1 MAEWADRR
9 VLVTGAAGFIG
20 SHVSQR
26 LIALEAQVVGL
37 DNFDPFYSRALKE
50 ANVSACRLAAEAG
63 PGGFEMIEADLTDSA
78 EVAKAMA
85 GCGSM
90 IHLAAK
96 AGVRP
101 SIADPAGYAVANVV
115 GTSVVLAEASKAG
128 LDRAVVAS
136 SSSVYGNASR
146 VPFCE
151 SDEAAEPISP
161 YAATKRACELLGH
174 THHHL
179 TGLPLGMLRFFTVY
193 GPRQR
198 PDLGIRLFLEKC
210 AAGETIRMFGDGS
223 SSRDYTF
230 IDDIVDGVLASHE
243 AIAAHGYRVWNLGG
257 SSPVRLDELL
267 RAVGRTVGREPV
279 IEQVD
284 QQPGDVDRT
293 WADVSRSGEELGY
306 KPKVDLERGLAEQWA
321 WMQQRASGEV

>member
-1 MAEWADRR
+1 MAEWTGRR

-20 SHVSQR
+20 SHVAHR
-26 LIALEAQVVGL
+26 LIGHGADVVGL
-37 DNFDPFYSRALKE
+37 DNFDPFYSRALKD
-50 ANVSACRLAAEAG
+50 ANVRVCLDAAAAKSG
-63 PGGFEMIEADLTDSA
+63 AFELIEGDLTDA
-78 EVAKAMA
+78 DAVDRAMA
-85 GCGSM
+85 RCDSV

-101 SIADPAGYAVANVV
+101 SIADPAGYALANVV
-115 GTSVVLAEASKAG
+115 GTSVVLTSASRAG
-128 LDRAVVAS
+128 CDRVVVAS

-146 VPFCE
+146 VPFSE
-151 SDEAAEPISP
+151 NEQAAEPISP

-174 THHHL
+174 AHHHL
-179 TGLPLGMLRFFTVY
+179 TGLPVAMLRFFTVF

-198 PDLGIRLFLEKC
+198 PDLGIRLFLDR
-210 AAGETIRMFGDGS
+210 ASRGETIRMFGDGT

-243 AIAAHGYRVWNLGG
+243 AIPAHGYRVWNLGG
-257 SSPVRLDELL
+257 ASPVRLDELL
-267 RAVGRTVGREPV
+267 AAVGRTVGREAV

-293 WADVSRSGEELGY
+293 WADLSRSESELGY
-306 KPKVDLERGLAEQWA
+306 GPKVEFGAGLARQWE
-321 WMQQRASGEV
+321 WQRESARAG

>member
-1 MAEWADRR
+1 MAEWTGRR

-20 SHVSQR
+20 SHVAHR
-26 LIALEAQVVGL
+26 LIGHGADVVGL
-37 DNFDPFYSRALKE
+37 DNFDPFYSRSLKD
-50 ANVSACRLAAEAG
+50 ANVRVCHEAAAATSG
-63 PGGFEMIEADLTDSA
+63 MFELMEGDLTDA
-78 EVAKAMA
+78 QAVDRAM
-85 GCGSM
+85 GRCDSV

-101 SIADPAGYAVANVV
+101 SIADPAGYARANVV
-115 GTSVVLAEASKAG
+115 GTSVVLDSASRAG
-128 LDRAVVAS
+128 CDRVVVAS

-146 VPFCE
+146 VPFSE
-151 SDEAAEPISP
+151 NEQAAEPISP

-179 TGLPLGMLRFFTVY
+179 TGLPVAMLRFFTVF

-198 PDLGIRLFLEKC
+198 PDLGIRLFLDRCSK
-210 AAGETIRMFGDGS
+210 GETIRMFGDGT

-243 AIAAHGYRVWNLGG
+243 AIPAHGYRVWNLGG

-267 RAVGRTVGREPV
+267 AAVGRTVGREAV
-279 IEQVD
+279 VEQVD

-293 WADVSRSGEELGY
+293 WADLSRSESELGY
-306 KPKVDLERGLAEQWA
+306 GPKVEFEAGLARQWE
-321 WMQQRASGEV
+321 WQRESAGAS